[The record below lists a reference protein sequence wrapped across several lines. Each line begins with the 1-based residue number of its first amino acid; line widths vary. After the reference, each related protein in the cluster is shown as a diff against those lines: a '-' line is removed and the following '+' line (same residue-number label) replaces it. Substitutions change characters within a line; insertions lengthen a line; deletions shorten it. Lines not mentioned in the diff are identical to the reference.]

1 MPSRK
6 DKSSRSRKRGRK
18 SDKSSRSRKRTK
30 ESRRRSALQKLHS
43 TSRSEANKRKKWKN
57 EENRMYKR
65 ILQDAGLISKTG
77 KRLF

>member
-18 SDKSSRSRKRTK
+18 SDKSRSRKRTK

-43 TSRSEANKRKKWKN
+43 MSRSEANKRKKWKN

-65 ILQDAGLISKTG
+65 ILQDAGLISRTG